1 MGSLLLSAEGSVP
14 EAASVFVK
22 KDEQMS
28 GSVKD
33 REAPGSDFLLDLM
46 KWLVSDVG
54 RELHRSAVSQCY
66 EGRHATPWKGACGSD
81 PGI

>member
-1 MGSLLLSAEGSVP
+1 MLLSAEGSVS

-22 KDEQMS
+22 KEDEQMS

-33 REAPGSDFLLDLM
+33 REAPGRDFLLDLM

-54 RELHRSAVSQCY
+54 QGIASF
-66 EGRHATPWKGACGSD
+66 CGESVL
-81 PGI
+81 